1 MKFLS
6 ARQTL
11 IFLIRQYQ
19 NYLSFFLGGQC
30 RFWPSCSNYAI
41 KAVEK
46 NGAFKGAGLFLK
58 RIAKCHPFHPGGID
72 VVQP

>member
-11 IFLIRQYQ
+11 IFLIKQYQ
-19 NYLSFFLGGQC
+19 KHLSFFLGGQC

-41 KAVEK
+41 EAIEK
-46 NGAFKGAGLFLK
+46 KGALKGSGIFIK
-58 RIAKCHPFHPGGID
+58 RIVKCHPLHPGGID
-72 VVQP
+72 VVQS